1 MRANYEAIKALR
13 VRTTG
18 LSKAAIAGRVKPP
31 IDPSLYSRIESGE
44 RPGTPAQL
52 RAIADVLEVPLSA
65 IAIFDDVPAA
75 KPARVVKA
83 S

>member
-1 MRANYEAIKALR
+1 MRANYAAIKPLR
-13 VRTTG
+13 ERV
-18 LSKAAIAGRVKPP
+18 LNISKAAMASRCKPP
-31 IDPSLYSRIESGE
+31 MDPSHYSRIESGE

-75 KPARVVKA
+75 KPASKAKA